1 MMLEEYKGE
10 YYILNDSQ
18 NKNNPLI
25 IQRMEDTD
33 TKEDYKTSNKNN
45 FLIIQR
51 MEDKKEE
58 CKTSNNNNNKVF
70 CCYFHKKNNMIT
82 EIEMATMRKKILTRK
97 KQIDNLFKNNKELFT
112 GIQYNEKYIISDK
125 SLNPFDDIFKNN
137 KPLFISTN
145 PFDSDL

>member
-10 YYILNDSQ
+10 YYILNDLQ

-25 IQRMEDTD
+25 IQRMEDT
-33 TKEDYKTSNKNN
+33 KEDYKSSNKNN

-82 EIEMATMRKKILTRK
+82 EIEMATMRKKILSRK

-145 PFDSDL
+145 PFDSDF

>member
-1 MMLEEYKGE
+1 
-10 YYILNDSQ
+10 
-18 NKNNPLI
+18 
-25 IQRMEDTD
+25 
-33 TKEDYKTSNKNN
+33 
-45 FLIIQR
+45 
-51 MEDKKEE
+51 
-58 CKTSNNNNNKVF
+58 
-70 CCYFHKKNNMIT
+70 MIT
-82 EIEMATMRKKILTRK
+82 EIEMATMRKKILSRK

>member
-1 MMLEEYKGE
+1 MLEEYKGE

-25 IQRMEDTD
+25 IQRMEDT
-33 TKEDYKTSNKNN
+33 KEDYKISNKNN

-51 MEDKKEE
+51 MEDKKEDY
-58 CKTSNNNNNKVF
+58 KSSNNNNNKVF
-70 CCYFHKKNNMIT
+70 CCYCHKKNNILI
-82 EIEMATMRKKILTRK
+82 EIEMATMRKKILSRK

-112 GIQYNEKYIISDK
+112 GIQYNEKYIISEK

-145 PFDSDL
+145 PFDSDF

>member
-25 IQRMEDTD
+25 IQRMEDT
-33 TKEDYKTSNKNN
+33 KEDYKSSNKNN

-70 CCYFHKKNNMIT
+70 CCYCHKKNNMIT
-82 EIEMATMRKKILTRK
+82 EIEMATMRKKILSRK

>member
-1 MMLEEYKGE
+1 
-10 YYILNDSQ
+10 
-18 NKNNPLI
+18 
-25 IQRMEDTD
+25 
-33 TKEDYKTSNKNN
+33 
-45 FLIIQR
+45 

-58 CKTSNNNNNKVF
+58 CKTSNNNNNNNKVF
-70 CCYFHKKNNMIT
+70 CCYCHKKNNILI
-82 EIEMATMRKKILTRK
+82 EIEMATMRKKILSRK

-112 GIQYNEKYIISDK
+112 EIQYNEKYIISDK

>member
-58 CKTSNNNNNKVF
+58 CKTSNNKIF